1 MSILRLKEQYIT
13 LRVNITIQNCELLIQ
28 MQNNFIMTEELNRY
42 IRLIPKAELHLH
54 IEGSLEPELMFEM
67 AKKNGVKIKYNSI
80 EELRAAYDFN
90 NLQEFLDLYYAG
102 ADVLLTEEDFY
113 DLTMAYLK
121 KAHEDNVVH
130 TEIFFDPQTHTVRG
144 VAFESVI
151 NGIVRALDD
160 GKRQMNISSQLI
172 MCFLRHLDEESAM
185 KTLDHALNHKDKII
199 GVGLDS
205 SELGNPPNK
214 FANVFER
221 AQKEGFLTVAHAG
234 EEGPADY
241 VWEAIDLLN
250 VLRVDHGVRSIE
262 DEILVDELV
271 KRQIPLTVCPL
282 SNLKLKVVSDMKD
295 HPIKRMLDLNLMVT
309 INSDDPSYFGG
320 YVNQNY
326 LEVASALNLAKDD
339 ILSLAKNSF
348 ISSFLSD
355 SEKQR
360 FLDRVDEMDREL
372 RLL

>member
-1 MSILRLKEQYIT
+1 
-13 LRVNITIQNCELLIQ
+13 
-28 MQNNFIMTEELNRY
+28 MTEELNRY

-54 IEGSLEPELMFEM
+54 IEGSLEPELMFAM

-80 EELRAAYDFN
+80 EELHAAYDFN
-90 NLQEFLDLYYAG
+90 NLQEFLNLYYTG

-144 VAFESVI
+144 VKFESIV
-151 NGIVRALDD
+151 NGIIRALED
-160 GKRQMNISSQLI
+160 GEKEMNISSHLI
-172 MCFLRHLDEESAM
+172 MCFLRHLDEKSAM
-185 KTLDHALNHKDKII
+185 KTLDYALDHKDKII

-205 SELGNPPNK
+205 SELGNPPSK
-214 FANVFER
+214 FINVFER

-234 EEGPADY
+234 EEGPAAY

-250 VLRVDHGVRSIE
+250 VMRVDHGVRSI
-262 DEILVDELV
+262 DDKKLIDELV

-282 SNLKLKVVSDMKD
+282 SNLKLKVVSDLKD
-295 HPIKRMLDLNLMVT
+295 HPLKKMLDKNLMVT
-309 INSDDPSYFGG
+309 VNSDDPSYFGG

-326 LEVASALNLAKDD
+326 LEVAHALNLTKDD
-339 ILSLAKNSF
+339 ILILAKNSF
-348 ISSFLSD
+348 TSSFLSD
-355 SEKQR
+355 AEKKK
-360 FLDRVDEMDREL
+360 FVERVELKDKEL
-372 RLL
+372 R